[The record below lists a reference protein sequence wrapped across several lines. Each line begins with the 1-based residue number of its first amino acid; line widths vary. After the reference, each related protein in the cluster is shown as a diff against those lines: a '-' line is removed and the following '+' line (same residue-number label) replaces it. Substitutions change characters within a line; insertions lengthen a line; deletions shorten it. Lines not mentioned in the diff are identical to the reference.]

1 MQSLQ
6 GKTALITGAGKGL
19 GRAMALALAA
29 EGVHLVLLA
38 RTATDLE
45 KVAAEA
51 KAINATINISW
62 HPVNVGSYAEVKSAI
77 DKVAATNTGID
88 ILINNAGI
96 LKTGGFLQLPVAE
109 WEEAIQ
115 VNLLGAY
122 YVAHEVL
129 PLMLQQGR
137 GDIINVA
144 STAGLKGAAN
154 MSVYGASKAAL
165 INMSESLMQ
174 EFRKSNIR
182 VTTVN
187 PSTIATEMTMKAK
200 FTDGNEEKVLQP
212 EDLAYVIVHNLK
224 LPQRAFIKEF
234 GLWSTNP

>member
-6 GKTALITGAGKGL
+6 GKTAIITGAGKGL

-29 EGVHLVLLA
+29 EGVHLILLA
-38 RTATDLE
+38 RTVSDLE
-45 KVAAEA
+45 KVSAEA
-51 KAINATINISW
+51 KAINAQISIS
-62 HPVNVGSYAEVKSAI
+62 HYPVNVGSYAAVKTTI
-77 DKVAATNTGID
+77 EQVAAATSGID

-122 YVAHEVL
+122 YMAHEVL

-174 EFRKSNIR
+174 EYRKSNIR

-187 PSTIATEMTMKAK
+187 PSTIATEMTLKAK

-224 LPQRAFIKEF
+224 LPQRAFVKEF